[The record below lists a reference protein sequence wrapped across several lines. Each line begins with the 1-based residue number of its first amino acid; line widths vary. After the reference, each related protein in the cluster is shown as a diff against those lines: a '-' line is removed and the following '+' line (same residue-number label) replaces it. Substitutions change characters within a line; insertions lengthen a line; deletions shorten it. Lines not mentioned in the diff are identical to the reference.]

1 MTCRS
6 WKTVRLGDHCTKI
19 GSGATPRGGESVYQD
34 SGVSFIRSQNVYN
47 SQFTID
53 GLAHLDDEHADQ
65 LKGVT
70 VETGDVLLNITGD
83 SVARSCRVPDEI
95 LPARVNQHVAII
107 RLKPEEFD
115 ARFVGYFLLSP
126 FMQDTMLSLAGS
138 GGTRKALTKEMIERF
153 EVPKPARPVQQR
165 ITSILSAYDDLIENN
180 RRRMALLE
188 DAARQ
193 VYREWFIRLRFPG
206 HEHTRITNGVPEGW
220 KSKTL
225 GDLCIEIRET
235 LSPESLAP
243 DTPYIGLEHMPRR
256 SISLTE
262 WGRAAQVTSSKHRFC
277 EGDILFG
284 KIRPYFH
291 KVGIAF
297 VDGVASSDAIVIQPI
312 ELKVHGLVLMTV
324 SSDPFVAVTA
334 QTMREGSKMPRADW
348 KQMQEYVVLVPPD
361 GLLSN
366 FESAIQAIVAQLKT
380 LTFAN
385 QKLRAARDLLLPR
398 LMNGAISV

>member
-47 SQFTID
+47 SQFTLD
-53 GLAHLDDEHADQ
+53 GLAHLNDKHADL

-107 RLKPEEFD
+107 RPKPEEFD
-115 ARFVGYFLLSP
+115 SRFVGYFFISP

-153 EVPKPARPVQQR
+153 EVPKPPRPVQER
-165 ITSILSAYDDLIENN
+165 IASILSAYDDLIENN

-193 VYREWFIRLRFPG
+193 LYREWFIRLRFPS
-206 HEHTRITNGVPEGW
+206 HEHTCITEGMPEGW
-220 KSKTL
+220 KRKAL

-235 LSPESLAP
+235 LSPELLAP

-256 SISLTE
+256 SIALTE
-262 WGRAAQVTSSKHRFC
+262 WGRAEQVTSSKHRFR
-277 EGDILFG
+277 EGEILFG

-291 KVGIAF
+291 KVGVAF
-297 VDGVASSDAIVIQPI
+297 IDGVASSDAIVIRPI
-312 ELKVHGLVLMTV
+312 DLKVHGLVLMTV

-348 KQMQEYVVLVPPD
+348 KHMQEYNVLVPPD
-361 GLLSN
+361 GFLSN

-385 QKLRAARDLLLPR
+385 QKLRAALDLLLPR